1 MKIAVVYNDSGY
13 FVTGKEVP
21 DNYQLANNETF
32 LIPPSN
38 LLKPR
43 FVGNAWTGI
52 SPEEFN
58 KLTITD
64 KSNASADPS
73 LKGMVQ
79 QLGTTVAQ
87 LSAAISGIEKQ
98 LTTSNGGANNGQ
110 A

>member
-32 LIPPSN
+32 LIPDSN

-43 FVGNAWTGI
+43 FNGSNWTGI
-52 SPEEFN
+52 SQEEFD
-58 KLTITD
+58 KLTISTAD
-64 KSNASADPS
+64 VNTDPS

-79 QLGTTVAQ
+79 QLGTAVAKMSVA
-87 LSAAISGIEKQ
+87 LNGIEQQ
-98 LTTSNGGANNGQ
+98 LKTNGGTANGQ